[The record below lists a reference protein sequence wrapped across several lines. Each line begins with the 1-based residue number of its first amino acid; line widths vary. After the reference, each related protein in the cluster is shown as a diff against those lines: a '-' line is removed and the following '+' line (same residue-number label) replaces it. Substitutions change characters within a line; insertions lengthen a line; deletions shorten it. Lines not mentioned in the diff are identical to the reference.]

1 MLGLLSMEQST
12 LYMVTSPSSNS
23 KSLAMHGGGYTVA
36 TLPPLS
42 HCICPRCRNTSRQIL
57 CRTWCRLHCRS
68 RHHLLCRRRWQ
79 RVSEFQ
85 SLCRQ
90 LGKSWGRLILLL
102 LRAAD
107 CCVWVCQRPCALQK
121 HLAGSSVP
129 VLLVASKSDRPAV
142 RQDYPIQP
150 AEFCRRHGLP
160 PPQRFTCAVPPSR
173 DVYVKLA
180 TMAAYP

>member
-1 MLGLLSMEQST
+1 MHSLKLHEVDLFGQHDAP
-12 LYMVTSPSSNS
+12 VTPE
-23 KSLAMHGGGYTVA
+23 
-36 TLPPLS
+36 
-42 HCICPRCRNTSRQIL
+42 
-57 CRTWCRLHCRS
+57 LHCDAVCLLFDASNPRS
-68 RHHLLCRRRWQ
+68 FEH
-79 RVSEFQ
+79 VA
-85 SLCRQ
+85 
-90 LGKSWGRLILLL
+90 
-102 LRAAD
+102 RAY
-107 CCVWVCQRPCALQK
+107 LK